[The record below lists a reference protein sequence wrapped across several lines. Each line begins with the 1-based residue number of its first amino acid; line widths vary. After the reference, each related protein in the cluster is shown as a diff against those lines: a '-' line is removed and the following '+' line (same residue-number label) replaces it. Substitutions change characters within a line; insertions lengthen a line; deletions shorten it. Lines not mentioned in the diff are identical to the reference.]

1 MNEPVTTKSRPS
13 AALLIGILL
22 TVVAVFAHRLLPE
35 RRLSLDT
42 SVEGANFYL
51 TKGEETL
58 SAVDWV
64 DQSRLHFKCRFV
76 QEASGASCGF
86 TYQLHQNEA
95 VSEGIDLSRYR
106 NLNLTIRYTGTAHY
120 LRVAIR
126 DFDPRF
132 SKADDWNTTK
142 FNALNIQ
149 PKDLGQPVA
158 IDLHEFNVP
167 EWWVAQYDLPRA
179 LSRPDLRNA
188 IGLSIYLQGEG
199 AGTEHDVQVEQIEF
213 SGDWISAEY
222 WYLGIVCA
230 WLLIGAGYVTSQWLT
245 LRRKHR
251 EQRRKIL
258 ALQDEK
264 DMYRKLSTVDGLTKV
279 LNRHGIEQ
287 FIESLKSANLP
298 TSVIVIDL
306 DHFKKINDHRGHY
319 DGDRVLQTVGQV
331 LREQTRNTDGLARWG
346 GEEFVLVCPGASL
359 SKAANLAE
367 KLRQRIMQTN
377 FIPEDPI
384 AVTASFGVAT
394 AASGEEFD
402 EAFKQADQ
410 ALYLAKNR
418 GRNCVVAAGE
428 DQMHKVT
435 GARKGT
441 WALISGRF
449 KLHGTTGA
457 DEKRA
462 ADASGRHSRD

>member
-1 MNEPVTTKSRPS
+1 MNESVNAKPRQS

-22 TVVAVFAHRLLPE
+22 TVVAVVAHRFLPE

-42 SVEGANFYL
+42 SREGAVQFLMKFGEDDL
-51 TKGEETL
+51 TRL
-58 SAVDWV
+58 DWV
-64 DQSRLHFKCRFV
+64 DESRRHFRCRFEKES
-76 QEASGASCGF
+76 QGASC
-86 TYQLHQNEA
+86 TYTYLLYAGTDAAH
-95 VSEGIDLSRYR
+95 GIDLSDFKH
-106 NLNLTIRYTGTAHY
+106 LNLSIRYTGTAHY
-120 LRVAIR
+120 VRVAIR
-126 DFDPRF
+126 NFDPKY
-132 SKADDWNTTK
+132 STVEDTNSSK
-142 FNALNIQ
+142 FNALNLQ
-149 PKDLGQPVA
+149 SKDLNKTVA
-158 IDLHEFNVP
+158 INLHEFSVP
-167 EWWVAQYDLPRA
+167 EWWVAQFDLPRELA
-179 LSRPDLRNA
+179 QPQLNNA
-188 IGLSIYLQGEG
+188 TAFSIYLQGEP
-199 AGTEHDVQVEQIEF
+199 AGTDHDIQIDRIEF

-222 WYLGIVCA
+222 WYLGILCI
-230 WLLIGAGYVTSQWLT
+230 WMIIGASYASAQLIA
-245 LRRKHR
+245 LRRKHN
-251 EQRRKIL
+251 EQRRKIKE
-258 ALQDEK
+258 LQNEK
-264 DMYRKLSTVDGLTKV
+264 DKYQKLSTIDGLTKV

-287 FIESLKSANLP
+287 FIESLKAASLP

-319 DGDRVLQTVGQV
+319 DGDRVLQTVGDV
-331 LREQTRNTDGLARWG
+331 LREHTRNTDGLGRWG

-394 AASGEEFD
+394 APAGTEFD
-402 EAFKQADQ
+402 DAFRQADQ
-410 ALYLAKNR
+410 ALYLAKSR

-449 KLHGTTGA
+449 KLHNLSDREARRTA
-457 DEKRA
+457 E
-462 ADASGRHSRD
+462 SGRHPRD